1 MKARFSIR
9 TRLILVFGLLIL
21 SAISALQITAM
32 IIVKKTIIAKVNTE
46 LKDKADDTAKLINER
61 ILSFLN
67 TISTIARRDTIMM
80 DGISCEEKDR
90 SLIKEV
96 EFYDEIDAFGI
107 CNKSGY
113 AWVTDGNS
121 LDVSDRQYF
130 ISAMKGKAYVSEP
143 MVSHINKGIYV
154 YFSVPIFDDG
164 KKLTGVLYARVYAEG
179 LSNMIS
185 DITIGETGDC
195 YVIGMSGNTIGDH
208 DLNVVKSME
217 NSMQKAKTNPDF
229 VSIAAFEKKSLDSR
243 ESGTGYFMWNGE
255 ENIASYG
262 IIEYTGWRVILSAPV
277 NEFLGIIGTL
287 RNTMYGIAALILI
300 VAVIIVYLNARKI
313 VKPINATVSALKN
326 ISQGEGDLTV
336 RLPLTGNDE
345 ITELSQYFN
354 QTIEKI
360 ADSVRAVGK
369 SSITMQDVGDELA
382 SNMTET
388 SSAVYEISTNI
399 AGIKKQMLSHASSV
413 VAVGSS
419 LQVMAETIENVDNH
433 IAVQTKNV
441 ENSSQAVNYMVSNI
455 QLVAS
460 TVENNLKTLEELN
473 DATGQGKKIIAE
485 TVDLSKS
492 VAESSEVL
500 LDTSAVIENIAAQT
514 NLLAMNAA
522 IEAAHAGEAGKG
534 FAVVAGE
541 IRSLAEES
549 GTQGKNITAI
559 LKGLKE
565 KIAKVNDAA
574 LSAERRFDAI
584 FHLADKTQNQ
594 ERNIMDAMR
603 EQNSGSEQIVQAM
616 KQIEN
621 MTREVEK
628 SSKEMLN
635 NSNLVA
641 GEMKRLGTMSDSIA
655 NSMNEMAAGA
665 EQISKAVNEVS
676 GISLTNKHSIEN
688 LVSEVGKF
696 KV

>member
-21 SAISALQITAM
+21 FAISVLQITAM
-32 IIVKKTIIAKVNTE
+32 VIVKKTIISKVNTE

-61 ILSFLN
+61 ILSFF
-67 TISTIARRDTIMM
+67 STITALARREAIMRNDM
-80 DGISCEEKDR
+80 SCEEKAL

-96 EFYDEIDAFGI
+96 EFYNEIDAFGI
-107 CNKSGY
+107 CDRLGRT
-113 AWVTDGNS
+113 WITDGNH
-121 LDVSDRQYF
+121 LNISDREYF
-130 ISAMKGKAYVSEP
+130 ISAMEGRPYITEP
-143 MVSHINKGIYV
+143 MMSRADKEIYV
-154 YFSVPIFDDG
+154 YISTPIYDNS
-164 KKLTGVLYARVYAEG
+164 KTIIGVLYARVHAEG
-179 LSNMIS
+179 LSKMIS
-185 DITIGETGDC
+185 DIVIGESGDC
-195 YVIGMSGNTIGDH
+195 YVIGLSGNTIGDN
-208 DLNVVKSME
+208 DLEAVKSME
-217 NSMQKAKTNPDF
+217 NSIQKAKTNLDF
-229 VSIAAFEKKSLDSR
+229 DSIATFEKKALDSK
-243 ESGTGYFMWNGE
+243 ESGTGYFTWEGQK
-255 ENIASYG
+255 NIASYG

-287 RNTMYGIAALILI
+287 RNTMYGLAALILI
-300 VAVIIVYLNARKI
+300 VAVIVVYLNACKI
-313 VKPINATVSALKN
+313 VKPINATVLALKN

-345 ITELSQYFN
+345 ATELSEYFN

-360 ADSVRAVGK
+360 AESIRAVGK
-369 SSITMQDVGDELA
+369 SSITMQSVGDELA
-382 SNMTET
+382 SNMSET

-399 AGIKKQMLSHASSV
+399 AGVKKQMLTHASSV
-413 VAVGSS
+413 IAVGSS
-419 LQVMAETIENVDNH
+419 LQVMSETIEKVDKH

-441 ENSSQAVNYMVSNI
+441 ENSSKAVNYMVSNI
-455 QLVAS
+455 QSVAS

-473 DATGQGKKIIAE
+473 DATGEGKKIIAE

-559 LKGLKE
+559 LKELKE

-584 FHLADKTQNQ
+584 FKLADKTQSQ
-594 ERNIMDAMR
+594 ELHIMDAMR
-603 EQNSGSEQIVQAM
+603 EQSNGSDQIVQSM
-616 KQIEN
+616 KQIET
-621 MTREVEK
+621 MTHEVEK
-628 SSKEMLN
+628 NSKEMLA

-641 GEMKRLGTMSDSIA
+641 DEMKRLGTMSDAIA

-676 GISLTNKHSIEN
+676 GISLTNKHSIQN

>member
-21 SAISALQITAM
+21 FAISVLQITAM
-32 IIVKKTIIAKVNTE
+32 VIVKKTIISKVNTE

-61 ILSFLN
+61 ILSFF
-67 TISTIARRDTIMM
+67 STITALARREAIMRNDM
-80 DGISCEEKDR
+80 SCEEKAL

-96 EFYDEIDAFGI
+96 EFYNEIDAFGI
-107 CNKSGY
+107 CDRLGRT
-113 AWVTDGNS
+113 WITDGNH
-121 LDVSDRQYF
+121 LNVSDRDYF
-130 ISAMKGKAYVSEP
+130 ISAMEGRPYITEP
-143 MVSHINKGIYV
+143 MMSRADKEIYV
-154 YFSVPIFDDG
+154 YISTPIYDNSKTIIG
-164 KKLTGVLYARVYAEG
+164 GLYARVYAEG
-179 LSNMIS
+179 LSKMIS
-185 DITIGETGDC
+185 DIVIGETGDC
-195 YVIGMSGNTIGDH
+195 YVIGLSGNTIGDN
-208 DLNVVKSME
+208 DLEAVKSME
-217 NSMQKAKTNPDF
+217 NSIQKAKTNLDF
-229 VSIAAFEKKSLDSR
+229 DSIATFEKKALDSK
-243 ESGTGYFMWNGE
+243 ESGTGYFTWKGE
-255 ENIASYG
+255 KNIASYG

-287 RNTMYGIAALILI
+287 RNTMYGLAALILI
-300 VAVIIVYLNARKI
+300 VAVIVVYLNARKI
-313 VKPINATVSALKN
+313 VKPINATVLALKN

-345 ITELSQYFN
+345 VTELSEYFN

-360 ADSVRAVGK
+360 AESIRAVGK
-369 SSITMQDVGDELA
+369 SSITMQSVGDELA
-382 SNMTET
+382 SNMSET

-399 AGIKKQMLSHASSV
+399 AGVKKQMLTHASSV
-413 VAVGSS
+413 IAVGSS
-419 LQVMAETIENVDNH
+419 LQVMSETIEKVDKH
-433 IAVQTKNV
+433 IVVQTKNV
-441 ENSSQAVNYMVSNI
+441 ENSSKAVNYMVSNI
-455 QLVAS
+455 QSVAS

-473 DATGQGKKIIAE
+473 DATGEGKKIIAE

-559 LKGLKE
+559 LKELKE

-584 FHLADKTQNQ
+584 FKLADKTQSQ
-594 ERNIMDAMR
+594 ELHIMDAMR
-603 EQNSGSEQIVQAM
+603 EQSNGSDQIVQSM
-616 KQIEN
+616 KQIET
-621 MTREVEK
+621 MTHEVEK
-628 SSKEMLN
+628 NSKEMLA

-641 GEMKRLGTMSDSIA
+641 DEMKRLGTMSDAIA

-676 GISLTNKHSIEN
+676 GISLTNKHSIQN

>member
-21 SAISALQITAM
+21 FAISVLQITAM
-32 IIVKKTIIAKVNTE
+32 VIVKKTIISKVNTE

-61 ILSFLN
+61 ILSFF
-67 TISTIARRDTIMM
+67 STITALARREAIMRNDM
-80 DGISCEEKDR
+80 SCEEKAL

-96 EFYDEIDAFGI
+96 EFYNEIDAFGI
-107 CNKSGY
+107 CDRLGRT
-113 AWVTDGNS
+113 WITDGNN

-130 ISAMKGKAYVSEP
+130 LSAINGKPYVTEP
-143 MVSHINKGIYV
+143 MISRIDKRLYV
-154 YFSVPIFDDG
+154 YFSAPIYDES
-164 KKLTGVLYARVYAEG
+164 KNIIGVLYARVYAEG
-179 LSNMIS
+179 LSKMIS
-185 DITIGETGDC
+185 DIVIGETGDC
-195 YVIGMSGNTIGDH
+195 YVIGLSGNTIGDN
-208 DLNVVKSME
+208 DLEVVKSLE
-217 NSMQKAKTNPDF
+217 NSMQKAKTNPEF
-229 VSIAAFEKKSLDSR
+229 ESIAAFERQALDSK
-243 ESGTGYFMWNGE
+243 ESGTGYFTWKGQK
-255 ENIASYG
+255 NIASYG

-287 RNTMYGIAALILI
+287 RNTMYGLAALILI
-300 VAVIIVYLNARKI
+300 AAIVVVYLNARRI
-313 VKPINATVSALKN
+313 VKPINATVLALKN

-345 ITELSQYFN
+345 VTELSQYFN

-369 SSITMQDVGDELA
+369 SSVTMQDVGDELA
-382 SNMTET
+382 SNMAET

-399 AGIKKQMLSHASSV
+399 AGIRKQMLSHASSV

-419 LQVMAETIENVDNH
+419 LQVMAETIENVDKH
-433 IAVQTKNV
+433 IAVQTRNV
-441 ENSSQAVNYMVSNI
+441 ENSSQAVNHMVSNI
-455 QLVAS
+455 QSVAS

-473 DATGQGKKIIAE
+473 DATGEGKKIIAE

-584 FHLADKTQNQ
+584 FQLADKTQNQ
-594 ERNIMDAMR
+594 ELHIMDAMR
-603 EQNSGSEQIVQAM
+603 EQSSGSDQIVQSM
-616 KQIEN
+616 KQIET
-621 MTREVEK
+621 MTHEVEK
-628 SSKEMLN
+628 NSKEMLA

-641 GEMKRLGTMSDSIA
+641 DEMKRLGTMSDAIA

-676 GISLTNKHSIEN
+676 GISLTNKHSIQN

>member
-21 SAISALQITAM
+21 FAISVLQITAM
-32 IIVKKTIIAKVNTE
+32 VIVKKTIISKVNTE

-61 ILSFLN
+61 ILSFF
-67 TISTIARRDTIMM
+67 STITALARREAIMRNDM
-80 DGISCEEKDR
+80 SCEEKTL

-107 CNKSGY
+107 CDRLGRT
-113 AWVTDGNS
+113 WITDGNH
-121 LDVSDRQYF
+121 LNISDREYF
-130 ISAMKGKAYVSEP
+130 ISAMEGRPYITEP
-143 MVSHINKGIYV
+143 MMSRADKEIYV
-154 YFSVPIFDDG
+154 YISTPIYDNS
-164 KKLTGVLYARVYAEG
+164 KTIIGVLYARVHAEG
-179 LSNMIS
+179 LSKMIS
-185 DITIGETGDC
+185 DIVIGESGDC
-195 YVIGMSGNTIGDH
+195 YVIGLSGNTIGDN
-208 DLNVVKSME
+208 DLEAVKSME
-217 NSMQKAKTNPDF
+217 NSIQKAKTNLDF
-229 VSIAAFEKKSLDSR
+229 DSIATFEKKALDSK
-243 ESGTGYFMWNGE
+243 ESGTGYFTWEGQK
-255 ENIASYG
+255 NIASYG
-262 IIEYTGWRVILSAPV
+262 IIEYTGWRVILSAQV

-287 RNTMYGIAALILI
+287 RNTMYGLAALILI
-300 VAVIIVYLNARKI
+300 VAVIVVYLNACKI
-313 VKPINATVSALKN
+313 VKPINATVLALKN

-345 ITELSQYFN
+345 VTELSEYFN

-360 ADSVRAVGK
+360 AESVRAVGK
-369 SSITMQDVGDELA
+369 SSITMQSVGDELA
-382 SNMTET
+382 SNMSET

-399 AGIKKQMLSHASSV
+399 AGVKKQMLTHASSV
-413 VAVGSS
+413 IAVGSS
-419 LQVMAETIENVDNH
+419 LQVMSETIEKVDKH

-441 ENSSQAVNYMVSNI
+441 ENSSKAVNYMVSNI
-455 QLVAS
+455 QSVAS

-473 DATGQGKKIIAE
+473 DDTGEGKKIIAE

-559 LKGLKE
+559 LKELKE

-584 FHLADKTQNQ
+584 FKLADKTQSQ
-594 ERNIMDAMR
+594 ELHIMDAMR
-603 EQNSGSEQIVQAM
+603 EQSNGSDQIVQSM
-616 KQIEN
+616 KQIET
-621 MTREVEK
+621 MTHEVEK
-628 SSKEMLN
+628 NSKEMLA

-641 GEMKRLGTMSDSIA
+641 DEMKRLGTMSDAIA

-676 GISLTNKHSIEN
+676 GISLTNKHSIQN

>member
-21 SAISALQITAM
+21 FAISVLQITAM
-32 IIVKKTIIAKVNTE
+32 VIVKKTIISKVNTE

-61 ILSFLN
+61 ILSFF
-67 TISTIARRDTIMM
+67 STITALARREAIMRNDM
-80 DGISCEEKDR
+80 SCEEKAL

-96 EFYDEIDAFGI
+96 EFYNEIDAFGI
-107 CNKSGY
+107 CDRLGRT
-113 AWVTDGNS
+113 WITDGNH
-121 LDVSDRQYF
+121 LNVSDRDYF
-130 ISAMKGKAYVSEP
+130 ISAMEGRPYITEP
-143 MVSHINKGIYV
+143 MMSRADKEIYV
-154 YFSVPIFDDG
+154 YISTPIYDNS
-164 KKLTGVLYARVYAEG
+164 KTIIGVLYARVYAEG
-179 LSNMIS
+179 LSKMVS
-185 DITIGETGDC
+185 DIVIGESGDC
-195 YVIGMSGNTIGDH
+195 YVIGLSGNTIGDN
-208 DLNVVKSME
+208 DLDAVKSME
-217 NSMQKAKTNPDF
+217 NSIQKAKTNLDF
-229 VSIAAFEKKSLDSR
+229 DSIATFEKKALDSK
-243 ESGTGYFMWNGE
+243 ESGTGYFTWKGE
-255 ENIASYG
+255 KNIASYG

-287 RNTMYGIAALILI
+287 RNTMYGLAALILI
-300 VAVIIVYLNARKI
+300 VAVIVVYLNARKI
-313 VKPINATVSALKN
+313 VKPINATVLALKN

-345 ITELSQYFN
+345 VTELSEYFN

-360 ADSVRAVGK
+360 AESIRAVGK
-369 SSITMQDVGDELA
+369 SSITMQSVGDELA
-382 SNMTET
+382 SNMSET

-399 AGIKKQMLSHASSV
+399 AGVKKQMLTHASSV
-413 VAVGSS
+413 IAVGSS
-419 LQVMAETIENVDNH
+419 LQVMSETIEKVDKH

-441 ENSSQAVNYMVSNI
+441 ENSSKAVNYMVSNI
-455 QLVAS
+455 QSVAS

-473 DATGQGKKIIAE
+473 DATGEGKKIIAE

-559 LKGLKE
+559 LKELKE

-584 FHLADKTQNQ
+584 FKLADKTQSQ
-594 ERNIMDAMR
+594 ELHIMDAMR
-603 EQNSGSEQIVQAM
+603 EQSNGSDQIVQSM
-616 KQIEN
+616 KQIET
-621 MTREVEK
+621 MTHEVEK
-628 SSKEMLN
+628 NSKEMLA

-641 GEMKRLGTMSDSIA
+641 DEMKRLGTMSDAIA

-676 GISLTNKHSIEN
+676 GISLTNKHSIQN